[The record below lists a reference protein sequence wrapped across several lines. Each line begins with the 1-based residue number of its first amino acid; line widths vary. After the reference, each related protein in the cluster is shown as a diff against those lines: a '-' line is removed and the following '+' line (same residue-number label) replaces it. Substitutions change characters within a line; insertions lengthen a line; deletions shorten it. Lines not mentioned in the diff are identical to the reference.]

1 MIVID
6 HLSGFA
12 PDFCAD
18 TVMFLSCIYF
28 HTTTLL
34 PNSSITS
41 NKSATIYFLFFFTL
55 LRSTCFTKMFI
66 KILNLNGKYNIA
78 SVLLTVKLV
87 PRPSG

>member
-6 HLSGFA
+6 HLNGFA
-12 PDFCAD
+12 PNFCAD

-41 NKSATIYFLFFFTL
+41 NKSATIYFFLFFYSLEIYIF
-55 LRSTCFTKMFI
+55 
-66 KILNLNGKYNIA
+66 Y
-78 SVLLTVKLV
+78 
-87 PRPSG
+87 